1 MAVALVLRPA
11 TRGCARARACPRFA
25 TPAEAAN
32 EGLRPRGLCK
42 LALVVPAQAANAFW
56 SVRDAATGELLAPRR
71 YSTGLTQDE
80 GVKAILAAFRRARR
94 EGREQDVFFLAG
106 TGSGKSLV
114 ALNVAARVGG
124 RALVAIPTVNLQD
137 QYEEA
142 ARTRQVLKPDGSPLK
157 VASVKGRRRY
167 ACPFEGGTAAE
178 PHVCMR
184 GGKNKDRS
192 WRKAATCPHWSPTML
207 RNGYD
212 ALVRNREDV
221 LATERVDPNV
231 ERFLVEMDA
240 RSASFVGINGEEY
253 VHVGPRGC
261 GYFDAHYAFADA
273 DVVVLSNAKWQAET
287 ELGRKPKVEL
297 EVFDEADGFLDEL
310 FDEQRITSEGIFQ
323 ILDRVA
329 YAAKVL
335 TLPEDALR
343 VKETFDRMDPVA
355 QDLPDAAGWL
365 ALQSLA
371 RKLRAFDSPDG
382 FDDARTWKALSTVP
396 VMIAQWPRLALE
408 RLRTEFS
415 HHPWASLHVDALL
428 VNGAIQDDDE
438 NIVAKIKGF
447 VESKDELLLAYDATG
462 VYFTY
467 QNLSAPLRRLARQS
481 APLRL
486 WMSATFP
493 SERILRMVYGF
504 RDPVIIQGEPRFQGT
519 LRLVRTEPPRITH
532 ATWQDKR
539 TRAAFVEAL
548 HDVFRRIPAGEQAIV
563 LVHGKQR
570 ILDVAELSPVAR
582 WIVGELEDDAE
593 RHEQRLEQFFRG
605 ERKVLA
611 STRIARGVDFAGDK
625 ARHIV
630 LIKDPL
636 PNLRSRRFQVLAK
649 KWGDD
654 LLFAYADDIASR
666 TLAQMVGRGLRNEED
681 WARVWVLDSAVYARL
696 ARVTAGRAKVVEEP
710 PPRAARTLEDIVRA
724 LPPHPPKPAP
734 PPKRKRR
741 AAKGEAQ
748 A

>member
-1 MAVALVLRPA
+1 ML
-11 TRGCARARACPRFA
+11 
-25 TPAEAAN
+25 
-32 EGLRPRGLCK
+32 
-42 LALVVPAQAANAFW
+42 PAQPANPYW
-56 SVRDAATGELLAPRR
+56 SVRDAASGATLAPRR

-80 GVKAILAAFRRARR
+80 AVKAILAPFRKARR

-124 RALVAIPTVNLQD
+124 RALIAIPTVNLQD

-142 ARTRQVLKPDGSPLK
+142 ARTRQVLRPDGLPLK

-167 ACPFEGGTAAE
+167 PCPFEGGTVAE
-178 PHVCMR
+178 PHVCQR

-192 WRKAATCPHWSPTML
+192 WRKAATCPHWAPTMA

-212 ALVRNREDV
+212 ALVRNRHDI

-231 ERFLVEMDA
+231 EKFLLDLDGRA
-240 RSASFVGINGEEY
+240 ASWRGINEEEY

-273 DVVVLSNAKWQAET
+273 DVIVLSNAKWQAET
-287 ELGRKPKVEL
+287 ELGRKPKLEL

-323 ILDRVA
+323 LLERVDH
-329 YAAKVL
+329 AAKVL
-335 TLPEDALR
+335 SLGEDALR
-343 VKETFDRMDPVA
+343 SPEEFARQDPRA
-355 QDLPDAAGWL
+355 DALPDPQGYL

-371 RKLRAFDSPDG
+371 R
-382 FDDARTWKALSTVP
+382 
-396 VMIAQWPRLALE
+396 
-408 RLRTEFS
+408 RLRTFKSPDDFEDERTWRALEAVPRMLAEWPKLALARLREEFS
-415 HHPWASLHVDALL
+415 HHPWATLHVEALL
-428 VNGAIQDDDE
+428 VGGAIQDEDE

-447 VESKDELLLAYDATG
+447 LESRDSLLLAYDATG

-467 QNLSAPLRRLARQS
+467 SNLSAPLRRLSRQS

-493 SERILRMVYGF
+493 SERILRQVYGF
-504 RDPVIIQGEPRFQGT
+504 RDPILIEGEPRFQGT
-519 LRLVRTEPPRITH
+519 LKVIRQDPPRVTH
-532 ATWQDKR
+532 ATWQDAR
-539 TRAAFVEAL
+539 TRKAFVDSL
-548 HDVFRRIPAGEQAIV
+548 HDTFRRIPADEQAIV

-570 ILDVAELSPVAR
+570 LLDVAELSPVAR
-582 WIVGELEDDAE
+582 WIAGELEDDAE
-593 RHEQRLEQFFRG
+593 RHEQRLDQFFRG

-611 STRIARGVDFAGDK
+611 STRIARGVDFAGEK
-625 ARHIV
+625 ARHVVI
-630 LIKDPL
+630 IKDPL
-636 PNLRSRRFQVLAK
+636 PNLRSRRFQVLSK
-649 KWGDD
+649 RWGEE

-666 TLAQMVGRGLRNEED
+666 TLAQMVGRGLRHEKD

-696 ARVTAGRAKVVEEP
+696 ARITKGRAHVVEEEAP
-710 PPRAARTLEDIVRA
+710 PVARSLEDVVRG
-724 LPPHPPKPAP
+724 LPPHPPKPPAP
-734 PPKRKRR
+734 APKAKQTKKARR
-741 AAKGEAQ
+741 GKKAEEA
-748 A
+748 

>member
-1 MAVALVLRPA
+1 ML
-11 TRGCARARACPRFA
+11 
-25 TPAEAAN
+25 E
-32 EGLRPRGLCK
+32 
-42 LALVVPAQAANAFW
+42 
-56 SVRDAATGELLAPRR
+56 PRR

-80 GVKAILAAFRRARR
+80 AVKAILTPFRKARR

-124 RALVAIPTVNLQD
+124 RALIAIPTVNLQD

-142 ARTRQVLKPDGSPLK
+142 ARTRQVIKADGKPLK

-167 ACPFEGGTAAE
+167 QCPFEGGTAAD
-178 PHVCMR
+178 PHVCQR

-192 WRKAATCPHWSPTML
+192 WRKAATCPHWAPTMTS
-207 RNGYD
+207 NGYE
-212 ALVRNREDV
+212 ALLRSRDDILANERIDPQAQKFLNRLGESPV
-221 LATERVDPNV
+221 
-231 ERFLVEMDA
+231 
-240 RSASFVGINGEEY
+240 SFTGINGEEY
-253 VHVGPRGC
+253 VHIGPRGC
-261 GYFDAHYAFADA
+261 GYFDAHHAFGDA
-273 DVVVLSNAKWQAET
+273 DVIVLSNAKWQAET

-323 ILDRVA
+323 LLERVA
-329 YAAKVL
+329 YSAKVL

-343 VKETFDRMDPVA
+343 MPEEFARLDPIA
-355 QDLPDAAGWL
+355 ANLPDPTGYL
-365 ALQSLA
+365 ALQSIA
-371 RKLRAFDSPDG
+371 RRLRTFDSPDD
-382 FDDARTWKALSTVP
+382 FDDERTWRALEAVP
-396 VMIAQWPRLALE
+396 AMLSSWPKLALE
-408 RLRTEFS
+408 RLRGEFS
-415 HHPWASLHVDALL
+415 HHPWATLHVEALL
-428 VNGAIQDDDE
+428 VGGSIQDEDE

-447 VESKDELLLAYDATG
+447 LESRDSLLLAYDATG

-467 QNLSAPLRRLARQS
+467 TNLSAPLRRLARES

-493 SERILRMVYGF
+493 SERILKLVYGF

-519 LRLVRTEPPRITH
+519 LKVIRRDAPRVTH
-532 ATWQDKR
+532 ATWQHKD
-539 TRAAFVEAL
+539 TRAAFVESL
-548 HDVFRRIPAGEQAIV
+548 HDVFRRIPADEQAIV

-570 ILDVAELSPVAR
+570 LLDVADLSPIAR
-582 WIVGELEDDAE
+582 WIVGEMEDDAD
-593 RHEQRLEQFFRG
+593 RHEQRLDQFFRG
-605 ERKVLA
+605 ERKLLA

-636 PNLRSRRFQVLAK
+636 PNLRSRRFQVLSK
-649 KWGDD
+649 KWGDE

-696 ARVTAGRAKVVEEP
+696 ARVTQGRARVVEEVAP
-710 PPRAARTLEDIVRA
+710 PAKRTLEEVVRA
-724 LPPHPPKPAP
+724 LPPHPPKVVPPAKA
-734 PPKRKRR
+734 PKKRR
-741 AAKGEAQ
+741 ARKAEA
-748 A
+748 

>member
-1 MAVALVLRPA
+1 MA
-11 TRGCARARACPRFA
+11 
-25 TPAEAAN
+25 
-32 EGLRPRGLCK
+32 
-42 LALVVPAQAANAFW
+42 W
-56 SVRDAATGELLAPRR
+56 SVVDAQTGRALEPRR

-80 GVKAILAAFRRARR
+80 AVNAILAPFRRARR

-124 RALVAIPTVNLQD
+124 RALIAIPTVNLQD

-142 ARTRQVLKPDGSPLK
+142 ARTRHVLKPDGTPIK

-167 ACPFEGGTAAE
+167 ACAFEGGTAAD
-178 PHVCMR
+178 PHVCQR

-192 WRKAATCPHWSPTML
+192 WRKAATCPHWAPTMA
-207 RNGYD
+207 RNGYE

-221 LATERVDPNV
+221 LATERIDPQAQ
-231 ERFLVEMDA
+231 RFLVELGQ
-240 RSASFVGINGEEY
+240 RSASFVGINEEEY

-273 DVVVLSNAKWQAET
+273 DVIVLSNAKWQAET
-287 ELGRKPKVEL
+287 ELGRKPKVAL

-323 ILDRVA
+323 IIERVS
-329 YAAKVL
+329 YAARVL

-343 VKETFDRMDPVA
+343 VPETFARSDPVA
-355 QDLPDAAGWL
+355 EGLPDAAAWL

-371 RKLRAFDSPDG
+371 R
-382 FDDARTWKALSTVP
+382 
-396 VMIAQWPRLALE
+396 
-408 RLRTEFS
+408 RLRTFRSPDDFSDEKTWLALAAVPRMIADWPKLALARLREEFS

-428 VNGAIQDDDE
+428 VGGAIQDEDE

-447 VESKDELLLAYDATG
+447 LESKESLLLAYDATG

-467 QNLSAPLRRLARQS
+467 DNLSAPLRRLGRQS

-493 SERILRMVYGF
+493 SERILRQVYGF
-504 RDPVIIQGEPRFQGT
+504 RDPIIIRGEPRFQGT
-519 LRLVRTEPPRITH
+519 LRVVQQDVPRITH
-532 ATWQDKR
+532 ASWQEER
-539 TRAAFVEAL
+539 TRRAFVEAL
-548 HDVFRRIPAGEQAIV
+548 HDVFRRIPHDEQAIV

-570 ILDVAELSPVAR
+570 LLDLADVSPIAR
-582 WIVGELEDDAE
+582 WLAAELEDDAE
-593 RHEQRLEQFFRG
+593 RHEQRLEQFFLG

-611 STRIARGVDFAGDK
+611 STRIARGVDFAGEK

-636 PNLRSRRFQVLAK
+636 PNLRSRRFQVLSK
-649 KWGDD
+649 RWGDD

-666 TLAQMVGRGLRNEED
+666 TLAQMVGRGLRHEQD
-681 WARVWVLDSAVYARL
+681 WVRLWVLDSAVFARL
-696 ARVTAGRAKVVEEP
+696 ARVTHDRARVVEEP
-710 PPRAARTLEDIVRA
+710 APPHRRSLEEVVRA
-724 LPPHPPKPAP
+724 LPPHPPRPPPAP
-734 PPKRKRR
+734 AKRTKKRAKAVTR
-741 AAKGEAQ
+741 A
-748 A
+748 